1 MNPDLKVLMLSASDS
16 KGGAAKVA
24 QYTAVGLRDRGVSVE
39 MLVSDKQTDAE
50 WVKQLQPPQKH
61 QLLGKIEYRAGV
73 NALHLATKRRYEH
86 IFELASDDYDI
97 VHLHDLPAGLNILD
111 LAKILRRKNVVWT
124 IHSMAPLTGN
134 CLFSFG
140 CDRWVEGCHDC
151 PQFGTWPLIYYHR
164 DASAWNWQARKMA
177 YASKKQFH
185 VVGVSDWISKQIE
198 QSILGRHH
206 LHTIEN
212 PSWAPDYFP
221 VDKQQARR
229 ELGIPEDAFAIMF
242 AVSGNH
248 QDKRKGLDIVASALG
263 NIQKSNPT
271 LWEKLFLLPTG
282 IVDPS
287 REIGQIID
295 GFAGLPPRHIS
306 ETKILRDYYSA
317 ADVIW
322 HPSRADTSSMVG
334 LEAQGCGTPM
344 IAAAVGGVPEV
355 VEHGVSGL
363 LIPAEDPEALVQET
377 AKLFSD
383 SKLHQALKS
392 GALKAAAR
400 KSPER
405 FIDET
410 LDIYR
415 QALSND

>member
-1 MNPDLKVLMLSASDS
+1 
-16 KGGAAKVA
+16 
-24 QYTAVGLRDRGVSVE
+24 

-50 WVKQLQPPQKH
+50 WVKQLQSPEKH
-61 QLLGKIEYRAGV
+61 RLLGKVEYRAGV
-73 NALHLATKRRYEH
+73 NALNLAMKRRYDH

-97 VHLHDLPAGLNILD
+97 VHLHDLPVGLNILD

-151 PQFGTWPLIYYHR
+151 PQFGTWPLIYYNR
-164 DASAWNWQARKMA
+164 DASAWNWKAKKWA
-177 YASKKQFH
+177 YASKKRFH
-185 VVGVSDWISKQIE
+185 VVGVSDWISSQIK
-198 QSILGRHH
+198 QSILGQHH

-212 PSWAPDYFP
+212 PSWAPDFFP

-229 ELGIPEDAFAIMF
+229 ALGIPEDAFAIMF

-248 QDKRKGLDIVASALG
+248 QDKRKGLDIVASALRR
-263 NIQKSNPT
+263 IQQSNPT
-271 LWEKLFLLPTG
+271 LWEKLFLMPTG
-282 IVDPS
+282 IVDPTQ
-287 REIGQIID
+287 EFGQFVD

-306 ETKILRDYYSA
+306 ETKMLRDYYSA

-363 LIPAEDPEALVQET
+363 LIPAEDPEALVRET
-377 AKLFSD
+377 SKLFSD
-383 SKLHQALKS
+383 SKLHQSLRT
-392 GALKAAAR
+392 GALEAAAR
-400 KSPER
+400 KSPDR
-405 FIDET
+405 FIDES
-410 LDIYR
+410 LEVYR
-415 QALSND
+415 QVLSDE

>member
-1 MNPDLKVLMLSASDS
+1 MLSASDS

-24 QYTAVGLRDRGVSVE
+24 QYTASGLRDRGLSVE

-61 QLLGKIEYRAGV
+61 RLLSKIEYRAGV
-73 NALHLATKRRYEH
+73 NALNLATKRRYKH

-97 VHLHDLPAGLNILD
+97 VHLHDLPAGLNLLD

-134 CLFSFG
+134 CVFSFD
-140 CDRWVEGCHDC
+140 CDRWVKGCHDC
-151 PQFGTWPLIYYHR
+151 PQFGTWPLVYYHR
-164 DASAWNWQARKMA
+164 DASAWNWSAKKWA
-177 YASKKQFH
+177 YASKKRFH
-185 VVGVSDWISKQIE
+185 VVGVSEWISKQVE
-198 QSILGRHH
+198 NSILGQHH

-212 PSWAPDYFP
+212 PSWAPDFFP

-229 ELGIPEDAFAIMF
+229 DLGIPEHAFAIMF

-248 QDKRKGLDIVASALG
+248 QDKRKGLDIVASALRQ
-263 NIQKSNPT
+263 IQKSNSK

-287 REIGQIID
+287 QEFGQIVD

-306 ETKILRDYYSA
+306 ETKMLRDYYSA

-355 VEHGVSGL
+355 VEHEVSGL
-363 LIPAEDPEALVQET
+363 LIPPEDAGALANAT
-377 AKLFSD
+377 YKLYLD
-383 SKLHQALKS
+383 SNLQRELRS
-392 GALKAAAR
+392 GALAAAAR
-400 KSPER
+400 KSPGQY
-405 FIDET
+405 IDDY
-410 LDIYR
+410 LDIYS
-415 QALSND
+415 QAIS